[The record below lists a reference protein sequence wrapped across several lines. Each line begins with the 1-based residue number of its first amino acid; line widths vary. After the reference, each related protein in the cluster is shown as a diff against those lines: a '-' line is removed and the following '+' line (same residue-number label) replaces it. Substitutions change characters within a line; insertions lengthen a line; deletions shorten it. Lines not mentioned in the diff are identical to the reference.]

1 MAVKTSSTGARIGAH
16 FSFYRKAPER
26 RCRLPFADLDL
37 AAGEL
42 GGAVAGFAAFVAL
55 VAALATAP
63 WWA

>member
-37 AAGEL
+37 TAGV
-42 GGAVAGFAAFVAL
+42 GGAVAGFAVFVAL